1 MGMNK
6 AARRFT
12 AWIACFAIL
21 LASLAPSISYAVAAS
36 ANPNLSEFEICSI
49 AGLKL
54 IKVADKVTDSRAPTK
69 PSAPAGTA
77 THSEHCPF
85 CFTHAGSFGLLPT
98 AVFSLPVA
106 SKSPLPP
113 ALLYQAPRP
122 LFMWTAAQSRA
133 PPAIS

>member
-12 AWIACFAIL
+12 AWIACLAIL
-21 LASLAPSISYAVAAS
+21 LASLAPSISYALAAS
-36 ANPNLSEFEICSI
+36 TSSTISEFEICSV
-49 AGLKL
+49 AGLKS
-54 IKVADKVTDSRAPTK
+54 IKVTGKASDSRAPAK

-98 AVFSLPVA
+98 AAFSIPVA
-106 SKSPLPP
+106 SRSVLPP
-113 ALLYQAPRP
+113 ALFYQAPRP
-122 LFMWTAAQSRA
+122 LFIWAAAQSRA
-133 PPAIS
+133 PPIAS